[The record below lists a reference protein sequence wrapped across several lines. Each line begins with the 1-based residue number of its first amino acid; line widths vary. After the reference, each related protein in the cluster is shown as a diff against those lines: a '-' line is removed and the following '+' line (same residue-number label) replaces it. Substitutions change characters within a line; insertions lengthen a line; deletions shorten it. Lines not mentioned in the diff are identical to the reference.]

1 MGFSFSEDKFTA
13 DEEAGFQGHGGLGHR
28 GSLRQKG
35 RSCQQG
41 VRAGDGG

>member
-1 MGFSFSEDKFTA
+1 MGFALAEDKFA
-13 DEEAGFQGHGGLGHR
+13 ANEEASFQGLGGLEHS